1 MEKLDL
7 RYYAKIHS
15 IESFGTVDGPG
26 IRFVIFLQGC
36 HLKCKYCHNRD
47 TWDMNCG
54 NYESL
59 DDVFNKILRYK
70 NYIYPNGGVTV
81 TGGEPLLQVKFLIEL
96 FKKLKAEN
104 IHTCID
110 TSGMVAITEDIK
122 TLLSLTDLV
131 LLDIKHIDPVK
142 SKNLVGFSNE
152 RELTFAKYLS
162 DNGIHMWIRQ
172 VLIPG
177 YTDDKSD
184 LLKLKDFISSL
195 KTVDKIEILP
205 YHDMGKYKWKELGLK
220 YELEDVKVAND
231 DDVKRAK
238 KILGISQN
246 FFSYLIGIYSSNIQ
260 LILSQVNDWSNR
272 NTDNARTDVK
282 FLSGTD
288 RNVDDGYQIPE
299 AFWWDKN
306 DDGKEDEGE
315 QLTGYWITKYQLS
328 REEKEAR
335 IEAEISPSSD
345 CIHVKDIKGTL
356 ITESETNSTKIK
368 YEYYLNGELKHEG
381 TSSTEKRQDFIKL

>member
-47 TWDMNCG
+47 TWDINCG

-59 DDVFNKILRYK
+59 DDIFNKILRYK

-96 FKKLKAEN
+96 FKKLKAKN

-122 TLLSLTDLV
+122 TLLSLTDLA
-131 LLDIKHIDPVK
+131 LLDIKHIDPIK

-152 RELTFAKYLS
+152 RELAFAKYLS

-177 YTDDKSD
+177 YTDDESD
-184 LLKLKDFISSL
+184 LLKLKDFISGL
-195 KTVDKIEILP
+195 ENVDKIEILP

-220 YELEDVKVAND
+220 YELDDVRVAND

-238 KILGISQN
+238 KILGIS
-246 FFSYLIGIYSSNIQ
+246 
-260 LILSQVNDWSNR
+260 
-272 NTDNARTDVK
+272 
-282 FLSGTD
+282 
-288 RNVDDGYQIPE
+288 
-299 AFWWDKN
+299 
-306 DDGKEDEGE
+306 
-315 QLTGYWITKYQLS
+315 
-328 REEKEAR
+328 
-335 IEAEISPSSD
+335 
-345 CIHVKDIKGTL
+345 
-356 ITESETNSTKIK
+356 
-368 YEYYLNGELKHEG
+368 
-381 TSSTEKRQDFIKL
+381 